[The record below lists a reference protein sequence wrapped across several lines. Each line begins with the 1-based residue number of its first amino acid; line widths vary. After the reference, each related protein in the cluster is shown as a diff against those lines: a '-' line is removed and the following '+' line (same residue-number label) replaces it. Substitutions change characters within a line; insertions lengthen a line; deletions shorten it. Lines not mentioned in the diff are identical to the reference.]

1 MPTILVLRKARLD
14 TLRSASVYCQEQGTT
29 NPLAKAKM
37 NRKILLL
44 LALIAVVA
52 GVTLTMTGCD
62 SASNPVAP
70 AGSILTL
77 TANPTRIT
85 PNGEASII
93 TVTGFR
99 PDGNSL
105 NPGSLIT
112 LTTDLGTLG
121 TNSLAIDNEGRA
133 QTTLT
138 SDGRTGPATVTAVL
152 TSSSEA
158 TASATVQIEAL
169 VPNLSV
175 FANPGT
181 IGVGGRSDITVIA
194 RDNNNFP
201 LGAGNRIRLIAE
213 FGTLSATNIT
223 TNADGEAFSR
233 FIAGDRPEQGTV
245 TAFLENNDTSTSSV
259 NINIVD
265 APTSFSFNTDVG
277 RVSASSEAMIEV
289 TVEVLNSLGS
299 PLPGASV
306 TFEVEDAN
314 GGSVGGTFES
324 GSFIQTTDNGGRV
337 VDTLTI
343 PQGELDAGIDVLLR
357 ATVRG
362 EGVELPTQTIRVTVD
377 P

>member
-1 MPTILVLRKARLD
+1 
-14 TLRSASVYCQEQGTT
+14 
-29 NPLAKAKM
+29 M
-37 NRKILLL
+37 NRNTFFL
-44 LALIAVVA
+44 LALAIASL
-52 GVTLTMTGCD
+52 TLYLAGCD
-62 SASNPVAP
+62 SASNPIAP
-70 AGSILTL
+70 PGSVLTV

-85 PNGEASII
+85 PNGETSLI
-93 TVTGFR
+93 TITGFR

-105 NPGSLIT
+105 NPGSLVT
-112 LTTDLGTLG
+112 LTTDLGTLAA
-121 TNSLAIDNEGRA
+121 NSLAIDDNGRA

-138 SDGRTGPATVTAVL
+138 SDGRTGPAMITAVL
-152 TSSSEA
+152 TSSSDT

-181 IGVGGRSDITVIA
+181 VGVGGRSDITVVA

-201 LGAGNRIRLIAE
+201 LGAGNVIRLVAE
-213 FGTLSATNIT
+213 FGTLTASTIT
-223 TNADGEAFSR
+223 TNANGEAFSR
-233 FIAGDRPEQGTV
+233 FVAGDRPEQGTV
-245 TAFLENNDTSTSSV
+245 TAFFENNDATTSTV

-265 APTSFSFNTDVG
+265 APTSFSLNTDVG
-277 RVSASSEAMIEV
+277 RVSAASEAEIEV

-306 TFEVEDAN
+306 TFEVADVN
-314 GGSVGGTFES
+314 GGSVGGTFQS
-324 GSFIQTTDNGGRV
+324 GSFIQTTDNSGRV

-343 PQGELDAGIDVLLR
+343 PQGELTPGVNVLIR

-362 EGVELPTQTIRVTVD
+362 EGVELPSQTRQIAVD